1 MTKQKVETYLA
12 TLNASCDWT
21 TLQLDDALL
30 HDQGGEEEADT
41 KLSGHGGGCGTPFK
55 NKQPAVICAPQKM
68 HNF

>member
-1 MTKQKVETYLA
+1 MTKQKAETYLA

-41 KLSGHGGGCGTPFK
+41 KLSGHGGLVVHPPK
-55 NKQPAVICAPQKM
+55 IN
-68 HNF
+68 NRL